1 MSPRKPNATKAIPA
15 PSLEELQKALRAQAN
30 PEKAKSSAW
39 FFKTGPGEYGEGDR
53 FLGVTVPQ
61 IRQLVREFKDATLQ
75 TALELLHSPWHEDR
89 LFALLLLVRQ
99 YERGDEPARRKVGA
113 AYLRHLAHVNNWDL
127 VDSSAPP
134 ILGASLQQAD
144 WKRLL
149 PLAKSKNL
157 WRRRVAIIATQSFIR
172 RGIYDPTLQIAEILL
187 DDSQDLI
194 HKATGWMLREVGER
208 ERALL
213 LGFLE
218 THMRRMPRTMLRY
231 AIEKLPAN
239 QRREILK
246 ESR

>member
-1 MSPRKPNATKAIPA
+1 MSPRKSSAPKPT
-15 PSLEELQKALRAQAN
+15 PSLDELRKALRGAAN

-53 FLGVTVPQ
+53 FLGVPVPQ
-61 IRQLVREFKDATLQ
+61 IRQLVREFKDAPLQ
-75 TALELLHSPWHEDR
+75 TALELLKSPWHEDR

-99 YERGDEPARRKVGA
+99 FERGDEPARGKIVA
-113 AYLRHLAHVNNWDL
+113 AYLRHLPHVNNWDL
-127 VDSSAPP
+127 VDSSAPQ

-144 WKRLL
+144 WKRLV
-149 PLAKSKNL
+149 PFAKSKNL
-157 WRRRVAIIATQSFIR
+157 WRRRVAIVATQSFIR
-172 RGIYDPTLQIAEILL
+172 RGIYEPTLRIAEILL
-187 DDSQDLI
+187 DDSEDLI

-208 ERALL
+208 ENALL

-218 THMRRMPRTMLRY
+218 IHGGRMPRTMLRY
-231 AIEKLPAN
+231 SIEKLPAN